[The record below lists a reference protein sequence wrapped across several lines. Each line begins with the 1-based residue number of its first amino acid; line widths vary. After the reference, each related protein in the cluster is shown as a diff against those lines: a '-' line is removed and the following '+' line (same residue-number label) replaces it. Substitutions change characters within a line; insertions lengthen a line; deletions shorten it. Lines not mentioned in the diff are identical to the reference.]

1 MKSARF
7 PAQPSRRAHHLSR
20 PITRWQRICLSLYAA
35 LFTGVLPF
43 ICLGAL
49 GEPGHPH
56 RFPHFVFAM
65 PVMAMSHSVATSAIP
80 VSKHGRMRMGQGDTH
95 SDTHSNTH
103 RPAPQPDQALDDKTN
118 AASPVA
124 ACPIVDGTVP
134 GRATTTLMIFAI
146 LLLIFFESS
155 RIDPWAVPH
164 FCRHHLASF
173 LKSVTVSVPLPP
185 PRRLAQS

>member
-1 MKSARF
+1 MKSTRL
-7 PAQPSRRAHHLSR
+7 PAQPSRRTRPLSR
-20 PITRWQRICLSLYAA
+20 PITRWQRLCLSLYAA

-65 PVMAMSHSVATSAIP
+65 PVMAMSHPLATSAAS

-95 SDTHSNTH
+95 SDTHG
-103 RPAPQPDQALDDKTN
+103 PAHQPDQPLALDDKTN